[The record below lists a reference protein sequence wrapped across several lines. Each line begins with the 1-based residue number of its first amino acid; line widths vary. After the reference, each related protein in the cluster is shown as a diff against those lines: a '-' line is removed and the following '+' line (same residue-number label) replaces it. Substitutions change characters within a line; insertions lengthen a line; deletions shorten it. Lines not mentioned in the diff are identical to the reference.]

1 MNEALESSAVT
12 SCGSGTT
19 RVMYAERPLLA
30 DELALLA
37 GLRALDAALARD
49 LELARREEAGRDV
62 LAVDAGQVR
71 DHEHLVLVLAHVH
84 AELAADRRQQPV
96 ADAARSET
104 AAEPVLHLGHQLV
117 KLSPNVVSV
126 CHRFTPDGRGPPR
139 LSTGQPERIRT
150 FRRDNTFLLPPDR
163 SFCRLMITL
172 ALAGKPNCGKST
184 FFKAATLAD
193 AEIANYP
200 FTTIDAN
207 HGVAYVRVP
216 CPCTTLALPGGAA
229 TCGHCTDGVRFIPI
243 NLIDVAGLVPE
254 AHTGRG
260 LGNQFLDHLRQ
271 ADAIIHVVDGSGAT
285 DAEGNP
291 VGVGEHDP
299 ESDIAFLPLEMTMW
313 IQGILAKHW
322 AKLLRQAQGKA
333 PVLHA
338 SRSPRC
344 SRGSRSRPR
353 TWPPR
358 SGRPGSTSSTADEA
372 GLVAFCG
379 ALLRRSKPMIAVANK
394 ADQAP
399 DALLERLREHGVP
412 PATAAGELALR
423 NAAKA
428 GLVTYLPGDPS
439 FAVADRAGLSK
450 AQAAGLDALAA
461 VMARLGG
468 TGVQP
473 ALNRAVFEPAR
484 PDRGLPGRGRDPLH
498 GRARPDPP
506 GRVPAADGRDPAR
519 PRVRGPH
526 RDRQGLPL
534 RDRRPDP
541 HADPRHPAPQGR
553 RHHPD
558 RLGRKISNAEYCYS
572 RKSQ

>member
-1 MNEALESSAVT
+1 
-12 SCGSGTT
+12 
-19 RVMYAERPLLA
+19 
-30 DELALLA
+30 
-37 GLRALDAALARD
+37 
-49 LELARREEAGRDV
+49 
-62 LAVDAGQVR
+62 
-71 DHEHLVLVLAHVH
+71 
-84 AELAADRRQQPV
+84 
-96 ADAARSET
+96 
-104 AAEPVLHLGHQLV
+104 
-117 KLSPNVVSV
+117 
-126 CHRFTPDGRGPPR
+126 
-139 LSTGQPERIRT
+139 
-150 FRRDNTFLLPPDR
+150 
-163 SFCRLMITL
+163 MITL

-207 HGVAYVRVP
+207 HGVAYVRAP
-216 CPCTTLALPGGAA
+216 CPCTTLALPGGAT

-299 ESDIAFLPLEMTMW
+299 ESDIVFLPQEMTMW
-313 IQGILAKHW
+313 VYGILAKHW
-322 AKLLRQAQGKA
+322 ARLLRQAQAKTF
-333 PVLHA
+333 VLHA
-338 SRSPRC
+338 AVAEVLAGLSITVEDVAAAVRET
-344 SRGSRSRPR
+344 G
-353 TWPPR
+353 TDLLH
-358 SGRPGSTSSTADEA
+358 ADEA
-372 GLVAFCG
+372 AVVEFCG

-399 DALLERLREHGVP
+399 DPLLERLREHDVP

-439 FAVADRAGLSK
+439 FAVTDRAGLSK

-473 ALNRAVFEPAR
+473 ALNRAVFELLGMIVVYPVEDETHFA
-484 PDRGLPGRGRDPLH
+484 DGRGRVLPDAFLLREGSTPRELAFAVHTEIGEGFLYAIDARTRMRIRDTQPLKD
-498 GRARPDPP
+498 GDIIRI
-506 GRVPAADGRDPAR
+506 VSAA
-519 PRVRGPH
+519 
-526 RDRQGLPL
+526 
-534 RDRRPDP
+534 
-541 HADPRHPAPQGR
+541 
-553 RHHPD
+553 
-558 RLGRKISNAEYCYS
+558 K
-572 RKSQ
+572 